1 MNKVNSKIGIISA
14 MMIFTGCILKALH
27 LKGAVALFLAG
38 NLSFSIVF
46 IPAIIYNLLNRGEIF
61 NSICC
66 LFFGSMMLGVTF
78 KIMHWP
84 YANFLITW
92 SVSIALF
99 LLTPV
104 YLFRLYKRSV
114 NEKYNLDDKLKDLF
128 IGVFILACL
137 SMWYLM
143 IDLNQIPNPYS
154 LP

>member
-1 MNKVNSKIGIISA
+1 MNKINSKIGIISA

-38 NLSFSIVF
+38 NLSFSILF
-46 IPAIIYNLLNRGEIF
+46 IPAIIYNLLNKGGVF

-66 LFFGSMMLGVTF
+66 FLFSSMMLGVTF

-92 SVSIALF
+92 SVTIALF
-99 LLTPV
+99 LLTPI
-104 YLFRLYKRSV
+104 YLFRLYKSGI
-114 NEKYNLDDKLKDLF
+114 NEKYNIDDKLKDVF

-143 IDLNQIPNPYS
+143 IDLNQIPSPYS